1 LIVTAAAIAVL
12 LGGYYLWQLHQAH
25 RPPPPATFLSPAP
38 SLSQPALAGLQT
50 GPAPWSIATSTL
62 RARLESI
69 GFPAL
74 SSEGSALHIH
84 QHLDIFVEGRPVT
97 VPASI
102 GINQPADFLSPI
114 HTHTDDGLIHVE
126 SNVDRTF
133 DLGQVFD
140 VWGVRFTST
149 CLGGYCDQ
157 GDRRLRVYVEGKR
170 IRGDPR
176 LLVLASH
183 QEIVVT
189 YGTSAQLPRPIP
201 SSYSFPIGA

>member
-1 LIVTAAAIAVL
+1 ML

-38 SLSQPALAGLQT
+38 SLLQPDLAGLQT
-50 GPAPWSIATSTL
+50 GPAPWSTAIPTL
-62 RARLESI
+62 RARLEAI

-74 SSEGSALHIH
+74 PSEGSALHIH
-84 QHLDIFVEGRPVT
+84 QHLDLYVEGRRVT
-97 VPASI
+97 VPANM
-102 GINQPADFLSPI
+102 GINTAAGFISPI
-114 HTHTDDGLIHVE
+114 HTHDTSGIIHVE
-126 SNVDRTF
+126 SNVDRRF

-157 GDRRLRVYVEGKR
+157 GDRRLRVYVEGKLVG
-170 IRGDPR
+170 GDPR

-189 YGTSAQLPRPIP
+189 YGTAAQLPTPIP
-201 SSYSFPIGA
+201 TSYSFPIGA